1 MTSLDL
7 SIVDQ
12 HTTELWGGL
21 VPVLSDYIAIPALS
35 PDFDADWAA
44 NGHLDRAV
52 ALIESW
58 CRDRPIPDMVVSVH
72 RLEGRTPVVLCEV
85 PATPGAEEVAP
96 VLLYGH
102 LDKQPEMEGWRADL
116 GPWTPVLEGDRLYGR
131 GGADDGYAAFAA
143 LGALE
148 AVRAGGGAHPR
159 CVVLIEGSEESGS
172 PDLPAYVE
180 ALADTIGTPQ
190 LIVCLDSGAADYEH
204 LWLTTSLRGMAAGNV
219 TVRVVEEGLHSG
231 GYGGVVVD
239 GFRLSLACHLLERI
253 EDSADGRVL
262 LEEAW
267 VDVPPETH
275 DALAR
280 AAALVGAGRVAEV
293 PWTPGVGPVTG
304 DDALEALL
312 ATTWRPQLTVV
323 GQDGLPP
330 TARAGNVLRPETTIR
345 LSPGRPGLLV
355 DPTWHCAAGAG
366 HHLHRPAL
374 VSRSPS
380 RPCGGRLG
388 LGRAPDGALARRGPP
403 GRVRSLLRRPG
414 APVRRRRDDPVHG
427 HARPAVPRHPVPRDR
442 GARARQQRPRAER
455 VPPPAHRPEGDRR
468 GRQRPRCGGPSWVT
482 RALHWIRPRPTRP
495 PVAGCCSGCS
505 TGSNGSATASPIRP
519 CCSSACASG

>member
-1 MTSLDL
+1 MTGLDL
-7 SIVDQ
+7 SIVDEQ
-12 HTTELWGGL
+12 TRELWDGL

-35 PDFDADWAA
+35 PDFDADWEA

-52 ALIESW
+52 ELIESW
-58 CRDRPIPDMVVSVH
+58 CRDRPIADLMVSVH
-72 RLEGRTPVVLCEV
+72 RLAGRTPVIVCEV
-85 PATPGAEEVAP
+85 PSTPGAEDVAP

-102 LDKQPEMEGWRADL
+102 LDKQPEMQGWREDL

-131 GGADDGYAAFAA
+131 GGADDGYSAFAA
-143 LGALE
+143 LGAIE

-172 PDLPAYVE
+172 PDLPAYID
-180 ALADTIGTPQ
+180 ALAEVIGTPQ

-204 LWLTTSLRGMAAGNV
+204 LWITTSLRGMAAGNV

-239 GFRLSLACHLLERI
+239 GFRLLRRLLERV
-253 EDSADGRVL
+253 EDSEDGRVL

-267 VDVPPETH
+267 VEVPPETH
-275 DALAR
+275 DALAK

-304 DDALEALL
+304 EDALEALL

-345 LSPGRPGLLV
+345 LSLRLPPLV
-355 DPTWHCAAGAG
+355 DPDVVVAALAEAITTDPPYGAQITFDRTAGAWG
-366 HHLHRPAL
+366 WA
-374 VSRSPS
+374 
-380 RPCGGRLG
+380 
-388 LGRAPDGALARRGPP
+388 APPTAAWLDGALQAASDRFF
-403 GRVRSLLRRPG
+403 G
-414 APVRRRRDDPVHG
+414 APALQFGEGGTIPFMAMLGQRFPGTQFLVTGVLGPNSNAHGPNEFLHLPTGRKVTAVVASVLDAAVRHD
-427 HARPAVPRHPVPRDR
+427 
-442 GARARQQRPRAER
+442 
-455 VPPPAHRPEGDRR
+455 
-468 GRQRPRCGGPSWVT
+468 
-482 RALHWIRPRPTRP
+482 
-495 PVAGCCSGCS
+495 
-505 TGSNGSATASPIRP
+505 
-519 CCSSACASG
+519 